1 MIELL
6 KNMKKR
12 NVEMI
17 RDEVRLLGVLSVL
30 WKLLQRTFEKNQALI
45 NIHKLNSYL
54 QTFNEKNKIFKNI
67 FPNSISLFV

>member
-45 NIHKLNSYL
+45 NIHKLSSYL

-67 FPNSISLFV
+67 FSNSISLFV